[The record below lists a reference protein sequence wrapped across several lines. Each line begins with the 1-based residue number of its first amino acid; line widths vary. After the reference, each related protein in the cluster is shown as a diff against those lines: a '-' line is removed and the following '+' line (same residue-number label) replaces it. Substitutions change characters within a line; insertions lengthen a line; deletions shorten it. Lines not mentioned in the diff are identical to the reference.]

1 MLVVGTS
8 PGLVGAG
15 CLAANAALRSGAGL
29 VTLGTPRSIWPIAA
43 AKLTAAMTLP
53 LPETS
58 DGALGPQ
65 AREAILSFLADADVL
80 ALGPGIGRTG
90 ATGKLVRNLVDATPK
105 PTVVDADGLFHLG
118 SAHGRKTDSPPLVL
132 TPHPGEM
139 ARLAGIATAKVTADR
154 EGVASATAKEW
165 NAVVVL
171 KGHRTVV
178 TDGDRVFVNHTG
190 NPGMATGGTGDV
202 LTGVVAALLGQRL
215 LGLDAFQAAAIAVRV
230 HGRAGDLAKI
240 DRGEI
245 SMTAEDL
252 LDHLHLAFRIELS
265 FRSAG
270 LRGRS

>member
-1 MLVVGTS
+1 MKRVRTLPRLAPRPSDAHKGDFGKVLVVGTS

-80 ALGPGIGRTG
+80 ALG
-90 ATGKLVRNLVDATPK
+90 
-105 PTVVDADGLFHLG
+105 LG